1 MKITRLVR
9 NVHNKEKIAIYI
21 DSKYTFSV
29 LESILASESLYVG
42 KDITESEL
50 DNLRRLGEYK
60 LLKQKALKLIS
71 LRPRS
76 ESEIRKYLQKK
87 TSEDMIGK
95 LVSDLVETK
104 DIDDNAFAKWWKD
117 QRRTFTNKSAFEIKT
132 ELRKKGLS
140 EESTRD
146 ANEDANEQQVEI
158 NSAKELI
165 IKKKSA
171 LQYKNYEKTVLET
184 KVKTFLLRKGF
195 SWETINQA
203 MSEIEDEEIL

>member
-9 NVHNKEKIAIYI
+9 NIHNKEKIAIYI

-42 KDITESEL
+42 KDITQSEIDILKEL
-50 DNLRRLGEYK
+50 DTYK
-60 LLKQKALKLIS
+60 LLKQKVLKLIS

-76 ESEIRKYLQKK
+76 EAEIRKYLQSK
-87 TSEDMIGK
+87 TSEDIIQK
-95 LVSDLVETK
+95 LISELIETK
-104 DIDDNAFAKWWKD
+104 DIDDRAFAKWWID

-140 EESTRD
+140 EESSQTSNQD
-146 ANEDANEQQVEI
+146 LNEELNEV

-165 IKKKSA
+165 KKKKNA
-171 LQYKNYEKTVLET
+171 LEHKSFERNVLEV
-184 KVKTFLLRKGF
+184 KIKTFLLRKGF

-203 MSEIEDEEIL
+203 LFEVEDEEIL

>member
-42 KDITESEL
+42 KDITQSEI
-50 DNLRRLGEYK
+50 DDLRSLGEYK
-60 LLKQKALKLIS
+60 LLKQKVLKLIS

-76 ESEIRKYLQKK
+76 EAEIRKYLQKK
-87 TSEDMIGK
+87 TTEEIIEK
-95 LVSDLVETK
+95 LIIDLIQTE
-104 DIDDNAFAKWWKD
+104 DIDDAAFAKWWID

-140 EESTRD
+140 EESTRSKV
-146 ANEDANEQQVEI
+146 DANEQINEI

-165 IKKKSA
+165 VKKKSA
-171 LQYKNYEKTVLET
+171 LQHKNFEKKVLDM
-184 KVKTFLLRKGF
+184 KIKTFLSRKGF
-195 SWETINQA
+195 GWDTINQA
-203 MSEIEDEEIL
+203 LSEIEDEEIS

>member
-42 KDITESEL
+42 KDITQSEI
-50 DNLRRLGEYK
+50 DDLRSLGEYK
-60 LLKQKALKLIS
+60 LLKQKVLKLIS

-76 ESEIRKYLQKK
+76 EAEIRKYLQKK
-87 TSEDMIGK
+87 TTEEIIEK
-95 LVSDLVETK
+95 LIIDLIQTE
-104 DIDDNAFAKWWKD
+104 DIDDAAFAKWWID

-140 EESTRD
+140 EESTRSKV
-146 ANEDANEQQVEI
+146 DANEQITEI

-165 IKKKSA
+165 VKKKSA
-171 LQYKNYEKTVLET
+171 LEHKNFEKKVLEL
-184 KVKTFLLRKGF
+184 KIKTFLSRKGF
-195 SWETINQA
+195 GWDTINQA
-203 MSEIEDEEIL
+203 LSEIEDEEIS